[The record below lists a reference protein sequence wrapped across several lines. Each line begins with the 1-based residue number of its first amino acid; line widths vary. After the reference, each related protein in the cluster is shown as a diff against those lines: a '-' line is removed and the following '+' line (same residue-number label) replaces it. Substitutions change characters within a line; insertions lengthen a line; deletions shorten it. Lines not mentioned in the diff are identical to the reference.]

1 MKKDFIEKQKQK
13 LIELKNELLAT
24 INGHNEQ
31 VSDIAGV
38 SEPGDEADIASQRI
52 EGTLMNELGEQSTRR
67 LNMINAALDRIEQ
80 NQYGICLLCEK
91 PIPESR
97 LEVLPYAPLCVDCQA
112 RQERRDR

>member
-52 EGTLMNELGEQSTRR
+52 DELGEQSTRR